1 MTTKAQVLKLLKQ
14 SNNTLS
20 GEKIAQ
26 KLAISRTAVWKA
38 IKELEKGGY
47 TFEHLKTGY
56 RYLPQDRL
64 DDLAIA
70 TGLPDLAVATKDISE
85 STMKDAKLAQ
95 VSGVKAPF
103 LVVADMQ
110 TAAHGRFNRP
120 FFAQKGEG
128 IYMSL
133 LLTPNQSFAELPQY
147 TILAAVAVCQAIEKL
162 TPYKPEIKWVN
173 DIYLDGRKI
182 CGILSEAQSD
192 FESGIIS
199 HVIIGMGLNFA
210 IAQEDFPAD
219 LQTKATSLFADG
231 TAPFE
236 RNLLIHEIWQH
247 FFALLAAL
255 PQQDF
260 LTEYR
265 KRSFVLGQNVSFNQN
280 GQTYSGIAQ
289 DITDEGQLVVK
300 TPQQTFTLNS
310 GEISLSAIG
319 KAK

>member
-1 MTTKAQVLKLLKQ
+1 MTTKDRVLQLLKQ
-14 SNNTLS
+14 NNATLS

-26 KLAISRTAVWKA
+26 ELAISRTAVWKA
-38 IKELEKGGY
+38 IKELEKVGY

-64 DDLAIA
+64 DDVAIA
-70 TGLPDLAVATKDISE
+70 AGLPDLAVATKDISE

-95 VSGVKAPF
+95 VSGIKAPF

-110 TAAHGRFNRP
+110 TAAHGRFNRL

-147 TILAAVAVCQAIEKL
+147 TVLAAVAVCQAIEKL
-162 TPYKPEIKWVN
+162 TTRKPQIKWVN
-173 DIYLDGRKI
+173 DIYLEGRKI

-199 HVIIGMGLNFA
+199 HVIIGMGFNFA
-210 IAQEDFPAD
+210 IPQKDFPSD
-219 LQTKATSLFADG
+219 LQQKATSLFAEGG
-231 TAPFE
+231 TPPFE
-236 RNLLIHEIWQH
+236 RNQLINEIWRH
-247 FFALLAAL
+247 FFDLLAQL
-255 PQQDF
+255 PKQDF

-265 KRSFVLGQNVSFNQN
+265 KRSFVLGQNVSFTQ
-280 GQTYSGIAQ
+280 GGKTYSGIAK
-289 DITDEGQLVVK
+289 DITDEGQLVVA

-310 GEISLSAIG
+310 GEISLSSIG
-319 KAK
+319 K